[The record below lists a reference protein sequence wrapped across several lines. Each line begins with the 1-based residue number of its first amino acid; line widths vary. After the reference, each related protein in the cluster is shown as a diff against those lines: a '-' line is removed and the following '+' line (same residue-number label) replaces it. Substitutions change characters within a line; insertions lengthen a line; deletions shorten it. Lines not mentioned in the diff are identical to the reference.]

1 MFDSTV
7 MTRAGRACLT
17 SAARLLPRFRTRR
30 GGESGRGPGAL
41 LRDTRGVAA
50 VEFALLATP
59 LFVLLIGIVEV
70 SLMYFTS
77 SVMEGATKE
86 VARQIRTGQIQETG
100 DPVATFQSNLCDAL
114 FNVIDCSEVIFN
126 VQTFDSFG
134 DVSMTIEVDEDG
146 EVVNTGFNPGGAGE
160 ITVVRTIYRWEFIT
174 PLISEMMPSG
184 LGGHMLV
191 STVAFQ
197 NEPY

>member
-1 MFDSTV
+1 
-7 MTRAGRACLT
+7 
-17 SAARLLPRFRTRR
+17 
-30 GGESGRGPGAL
+30 
-41 LRDTRGVAA
+41 
-50 VEFALLATP
+50 
-59 LFVLLIGIVEV
+59 
-70 SLMYFTS
+70 MYFTS